1 MTSPLVL
8 VTCRQMQVELPRHRQ
23 RIEDLGYEVVAP
35 DLQGRQQFTAAEL
48 LEYRSCLVG
57 IIAGDDELSSEFFD
71 GAPKLE
77 TVIRW
82 GIGMDS
88 VDHDAARRHGVSVR
102 NTPGVFGLEVADSAF
117 GYILNLVRG
126 YIDIDLAV
134 RRGEWPKIEG
144 VTLAG
149 SQLGIVG
156 FGSIGSEIA
165 KRGQAFG
172 MSVVASDP
180 LLQAAPEHVDMVDL
194 DELLRTSRF
203 IVLACPLTSD
213 TFHVID
219 AARLASVRSDA
230 YLINVAR
237 GPVIL
242 EEDLIEALEQGRLAG
257 AALDVFETEPLPLE
271 SKLRDLPN
279 VILGAHNASNT
290 REGVAR
296 ASTTAVDFLLEEL
309 GH

>member
-1 MTSPLVL
+1 
-8 VTCRQMQVELPRHRQ
+8 MQVELPRHRQ

>member
-1 MTSPLVL
+1 
-8 VTCRQMQVELPRHRQ
+8 MQVELPRHRQ

-35 DLQGRQQFTAAEL
+35 DFQGRQQFTAAEL
-48 LEYRSCLVG
+48 LEYRSRLVG

-88 VDHDAARRHGVSVR
+88 VDRDAARRHGVSVR
-102 NTPGVFGLEVADSAF
+102 NTPGVFGMEVADSAF

-156 FGSIGSEIA
+156 FGSIGREIA

-180 LLQAAPEHVDMVDL
+180 LLQGAPEHVDMVGL